1 MANSLKIVRYSIKDE
16 ANHQKTILDYPD
28 LINDTI
34 RNVMPFNDSSVFVIG
49 EMKNI
54 INCYTRKK
62 DYVYLIKPDSI
73 AILARHPS
81 GIIRNFPVLE

>member
-1 MANSLKIVRYSIKDE
+1 
-16 ANHQKTILDYPD
+16 
-28 LINDTI
+28 
-34 RNVMPFNDSSVFVIG
+34 VFIIG

-54 INCYTRKK
+54 VNCYTRKK

-73 AILARHPS
+73 AVLAKHPS

>member
-1 MANSLKIVRYSIKDE
+1 MSID
-16 ANHQKTILDYPD
+16 QLVF
-28 LINDTI
+28 IN
-34 RNVMPFNDSSVFVIG
+34 G

-54 INCYTRKK
+54 INFYTRKK

-81 GIIRNFPVLE
+81 GIVKSFPVLE